1 MKCHWILTQFI
12 LAMPYRKILS
22 MTKGAATLGD
32 RGGSDLLVAFFLAT
46 KDQWAKTHTLRKWGS
61 VTKEKKVA
69 LGGNKF
75 WMFGFCNNN
84 WIFLKYSSSRRRFLK
99 QIISHEKKTYSRS
112 QRATSH
118 FSFLYHPF
126 IPMCEILYYLKGL
139 NMQICNTCIRELG

>member
-1 MKCHWILTQFI
+1 
-12 LAMPYRKILS
+12 
-22 MTKGAATLGD
+22 
-32 RGGSDLLVAFFLAT
+32 
-46 KDQWAKTHTLRKWGS
+46 
-61 VTKEKKVA
+61 
-69 LGGNKF
+69 
-75 WMFGFCNNN
+75 MFGFCNNN

-139 NMQICNTCIRELG
+139 NMQICNTCIRELGQVSASPCVSILCPQGHVRECVHMHFPFRCGGHHEPRKREAGLPGPRGMWASSALPSSALAKPFVWYPLSLCL